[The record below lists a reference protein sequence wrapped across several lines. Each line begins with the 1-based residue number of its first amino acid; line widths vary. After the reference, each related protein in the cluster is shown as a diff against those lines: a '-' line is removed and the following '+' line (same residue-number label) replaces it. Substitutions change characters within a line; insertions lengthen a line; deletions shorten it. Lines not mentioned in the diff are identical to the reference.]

1 VEVAEPALL
10 FPLHLGQLHAYET
23 LLVLLV
29 AFGPFVVIALLAV
42 RERRRAAAD
51 SAGSHE
57 RESGEP
63 PLS

>member
-1 VEVAEPALL
+1 MEVAEPALL
-10 FPLHLGQLHAYET
+10 LPLHLGQLHAYET

-42 RERRRAAAD
+42 RERRRAPAD

-57 RESGEP
+57 RDPDGP